1 MITTV
6 ISTDVSDCGLI
17 NGQITIN
24 ATAGESALQYSIN
37 NGTNWSSSNIFNNLN
52 QGNYQIKVRNNN
64 GTCAVNYNLNPLSI
78 SAPVS
83 PELLNIVQNNV
94 TDCGLN
100 NGSILISATA
110 RFITASI

>member
-1 MITTV
+1 M
-6 ISTDVSDCGLI
+6 
-17 NGQITIN
+17 
-24 ATAGESALQYSIN
+24 
-37 NGTNWSSSNIFNNLN
+37 N

-83 PELLNIVQNNV
+83 PELLNIVKNNV

-100 NGSILISATA
+100 NGSILISANPGSSPLQYSIDNGNTWFASSNFTGLAA
-110 RFITASI
+110 RKF